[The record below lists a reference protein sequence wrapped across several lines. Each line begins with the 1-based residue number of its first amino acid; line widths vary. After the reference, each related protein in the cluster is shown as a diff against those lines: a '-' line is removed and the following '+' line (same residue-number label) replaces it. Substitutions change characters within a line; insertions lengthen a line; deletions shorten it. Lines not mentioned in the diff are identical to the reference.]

1 MLNDAIAMYQ
11 PFLRNGSAMQ
21 TIQGPEPGLGGTL
34 KETLDLLAG
43 SDSEDDA
50 LGVVGQQPSEP
61 RPVLA
66 HEAIMQSALG
76 AQKRDEASPCEL
88 GTRLRGP
95 A

>member
-21 TIQGPEPGLGGTL
+21 TIQGLEPGPGGTL

-43 SDSEDDA
+43 SDSEDEGFVA
-50 LGVVGQQPSEP
+50 QLPSEP

-76 AQKRDEASPCEL
+76 AQNRDEASPCEL